1 MILFIVPT
9 LNEEKYLP
17 ILLQSFVEQ
26 DYDQP
31 YEIVIVDGGSTDKT
45 VETALKFKMRL
56 PILSTHECKRG
67 IGRQRNFGVTQAS
80 SENIVFL
87 DADMKLSSG
96 CLKRIAHHF
105 ESNQKD
111 FIATPFIC
119 TYNGR
124 FIDYILAA
132 LAYLYTLIVRR
143 TAPIATGMCMM
154 TTKSS
159 HERVNGFNEE
169 MKYAEDIDYG
179 LRAHKLGI
187 PQYIYS
193 NVQVRTSTRRLD
205 RTGRL
210 KVAKTWLS
218 WYKQL
223 VKNGKLD
230 IGTEADYN
238 FGDFKK

>member
-1 MILFIVPT
+1 
-9 LNEEKYLP
+9 
-17 ILLQSFVEQ
+17 
-26 DYDQP
+26 
-31 YEIVIVDGGSTDKT
+31 
-45 VETALKFKMRL
+45 
-56 PILSTHECKRG
+56 
-67 IGRQRNFGVTQAS
+67 
-80 SENIVFL
+80 
-87 DADMKLSSG
+87 
-96 CLKRIAHHF
+96 
-105 ESNQKD
+105 
-111 FIATPFIC
+111 
-119 TYNGR
+119 
-124 FIDYILAA
+124 
-132 LAYLYTLIVRR
+132 
-143 TAPIATGMCMM
+143 MM